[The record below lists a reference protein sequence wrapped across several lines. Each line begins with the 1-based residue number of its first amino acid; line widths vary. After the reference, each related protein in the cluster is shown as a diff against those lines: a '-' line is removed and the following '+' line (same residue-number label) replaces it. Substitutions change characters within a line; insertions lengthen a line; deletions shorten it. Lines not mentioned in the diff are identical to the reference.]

1 MVAKYPESRT
11 DEFVYLWIERKR
23 REEKGRKRRR
33 CSHTPI

>member
-23 REEKGRKRRR
+23 REEKRREGKKEEKV
-33 CSHTPI
+33 